1 MKGLSCVFVCW
12 LYKSRWCCKWKVD
25 FGIQLSLIY
34 TFFFILF
41 LTRLFIAECFG
52 GQFRAVELAGLF
64 SHGGLSVSLRATI
77 LRHGKSQLPHI
88 KMAIGT

>member
-1 MKGLSCVFVCW
+1 MEGGFRDTTEFDLH
-12 LYKSRWCCKWKVD
+12 
-25 FGIQLSLIY
+25 I
-34 TFFFILF
+34 FFILF

-88 KMAIGT
+88 KMAIGS